1 MRTGEALASRARTI
15 VEPAVFVNTTRP
27 GRTGVDSAIIAV
39 NSALAVLRISA
50 ITMPVEPDI
59 KALQDAIF
67 WEKVER
73 AKRTP
78 IAERIAT
85 GPELFDEMIELIRG
99 VIAGQN
105 PEYTPEDVSR
115 EIRRRL
121 AIGQMLDDAGLYRD
135 AGVINDES

>member
-1 MRTGEALASRARTI
+1 
-15 VEPAVFVNTTRP
+15 
-27 GRTGVDSAIIAV
+27 
-39 NSALAVLRISA
+39 
-50 ITMPVEPDI
+50 MPVDPDI

-78 IAERIAT
+78 IAERIAA

-99 VIAGQN
+99 VIAGQH
-105 PEYTPEDVSR
+105 PEYTPDDVSR
-115 EIRRRL
+115 EISRRL

-135 AGVINDES
+135 AGVIDDES